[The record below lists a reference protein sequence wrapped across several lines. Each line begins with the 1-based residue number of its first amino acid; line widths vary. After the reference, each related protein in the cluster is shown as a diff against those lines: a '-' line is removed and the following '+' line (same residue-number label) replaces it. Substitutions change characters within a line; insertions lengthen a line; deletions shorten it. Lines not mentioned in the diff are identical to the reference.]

1 MGIETPRLMP
11 LVPASQCSTIRKG
24 CGGSLMLNDPAKG
37 MPMPGSTAHGHGGK
51 TASDTLKQKTAA
63 TGLSKH
69 LKTLQDSKRVSSKRL
84 LSTPRS
90 DTHAP
95 HGSESETDI
104 SQKQFDADDLD
115 QEHPSFEAS
124 DDLPQPDHG
133 APSRLVQSER
143 HSPEKSRLKNPVPI
157 GSTAAELKNV
167 VHHRKGYTDQ
177 KKQIGLAGWG
187 AGLAVEGTA
196 AIGATLTGVVVGTA
210 AIAAWASLTS
220 LATWIG
226 NLYDGFEARG
236 SFLLSEKSYEEA
248 ADLRIKA
255 IADHLVLA
263 KDLAKN
269 GKLEEGKAYLDA
281 AREMVVMMD
290 EVLKGHEGYLAPAEA
305 ELLAERRALILLAN
319 DEKIEMVKLDPFGK
333 LDKLDARYQHYKRHK
348 AEYIKLNER
357 ISLMQDGRSNRNEA
371 LYKLRIQRDE
381 LEAKLGRLNAL
392 PASGSPPDAA
402 AISDLTDERDRVQAN
417 IDRLEL
423 INKQKKYPSLLRAT
437 KHLGP
442 RKVKR
447 QRDEQLTYIRLP
459 PDIAA
464 TLITFIGVTLG
475 VAATGFVGPAVT
487 ILMSPFWMRSARLD
501 IDDAHRDARTADANL
516 KAILNKLALGR
527 AMLAHFDGLPP
538 DQQNDP
544 QTRLGK
550 RIAHNLISGALRE
563 YKQAMRAK
571 KLSVKKELKGTGLRY
586 VGIPSVVMLAGAAI
600 VGGALGISTM
610 GISFAVVAAVTA
622 IAVGAYYGYLA
633 HLKKKAKQD
642 KHEAKR
648 RQAAALWVR
657 NQVGDV
663 RSLFTS
669 DNATVQAELARLRS
683 KALPTLRPYITESSL
698 LHHNEHL
705 MSMALSEE
713 YANAPTDPAAPLN
726 IDSAPFAVQMTQ
738 PLGLTDQRN
747 NFLLHNDPLLDDPGH
762 KGEHKKKVALTTL
775 ASLFGG
781 AKVYEADR
789 LPDHATEQARDLQL
803 TKVVDALNGL
813 GASDQHKALA
823 DLIAQKGSLE
833 AIDEWVQKD
842 PVNARFMQ
850 RAVTNL
856 RAALSDELGV
866 PFDQL
871 AKLSD
876 QLESQDKQTL
886 VLLKILLDWKDAALA
901 GTQDAKAVT
910 APPVGVPQFEQALH
924 ELGMA
929 QKTGL
934 QQKRLD
940 KGHLLLAGGRSVRT
954 PKQWLK
960 HFDKKPD
967 EKRTQIDN
975 LISMWRDELPRNPQD
990 QIDVPKG
997 FASEDDYL
1005 LHVMRDTRTQYA
1017 SLSESVADHASHE
1030 QSKLFAPLQ
1039 ERFDSSMKLA
1049 DLCVEQLSGKRQKAQ
1064 QEQRA
1069 AAPEIGSPKSPAWW
1083 NNFFNELDDLA
1094 MPANASAI
1102 PVK

>member
-11 LVPASQCSTIRKG
+11 LVPASQCRTIRKG
-24 CGGSLMLNDPAKG
+24 CGGSLTLNDPAKG
-37 MPMPGSTAHGHGGK
+37 MPMPGNTAHGHGGK

-63 TGLSKH
+63 MGLSKH

-95 HGSESETDI
+95 HESERETDI
-104 SQKQFDADDLD
+104 SQKQFDADDLE

-196 AIGATLTGVVVGTA
+196 AIGATITGVVVGTA

-248 ADLRIKA
+248 TKLRGKA
-255 IADHLVLA
+255 IEDRLFLA
-263 KDLAKN
+263 TDLAEK

-281 AREMVVMMD
+281 AREMVAMMD

-305 ELLAERRALILLAN
+305 ELLAERRALELRYN
-319 DEKIEMVKLDPFGK
+319 DELINIKCGK
-333 LDKLDARYQHYKRHK
+333 SDQAELDKLLEWLALMPEDKSKRGDALHELK
-348 AEYIKLNER
+348 
-357 ISLMQDGRSNRNEA
+357 S
-371 LYKLRIQRDE
+371 QRDE
-381 LEAKLGRLNAL
+381 LEAKLGRLKAL
-392 PASGSPPDAA
+392 PASGSPTDAA
-402 AISDLTDERDRVQAN
+402 AIPDLTAELKRVRKN

-600 VGGALGISTM
+600 VGGALGIWTM

-683 KALPTLRPYITESSL
+683 KAPPTLRPYITESSL

-803 TKVVDALNGL
+803 TEVVDTLNSL

-823 DLIAQKGSLE
+823 DLIAQKASLE

-856 RAALSDELGV
+856 RAALIDQLGV

-871 AKLSD
+871 AQLSS
-876 QLESQDKQTL
+876 QLESQDKPTL
-886 VLLKILLDWKDAALA
+886 VLLKVLLDWKDAALA

-910 APPVGVPQFEQALH
+910 APPVGVPQFEKALRR
-924 ELGMA
+924 LGRA

-934 QQKRLD
+934 QQKRLK

-954 PKQWLK
+954 PQQWLK

-975 LISMWRDELPRNPQD
+975 LISIWRDALRRNPQD
-990 QIDVPKG
+990 PIDVPKG